1 MRVAVLTTSYPSF
14 PGDPA
19 GHFVASAARAL
30 AHAGAEVHVVAPG
43 GSVYAAPRR
52 SSDAGGGLWLHQA
65 GGGELFGWPGA
76 MARLRQA
83 PWRLIGALAFAHG
96 VHRRL
101 AEIGPV
107 DRTVAH
113 WMVPCGWPLALRA
126 TGELHVVAHG
136 ADVRLLCAMPAAARA
151 GVVRAL
157 LARARHVS
165 FASERSRE
173 ALLAALPTTLAA
185 TLRRGSMVEL
195 PALDVDVERA
205 RGRGRALR
213 ASLRLASGARLA
225 VVSARLVAGKR
236 VEVAV
241 DAALCQK
248 RLHLVVLGDG
258 PERAPLERR
267 AAAAAGRV
275 RFLGTVDRDEALA
288 WTSAADLLIHPS
300 RHEAAPCVVREARL
314 LDVPVVACAA
324 GDVAQWAASDRG
336 LRVVD
341 AEPRAVQ
348 RAVAELLLAP
358 ARSEHARSSGAAAVV
373 SGDR

>member
-1 MRVAVLTTSYPSF
+1 MRVAVLTTSYPSY

-30 AHAGAEVHVVAPG
+30 AQAGAEVHVVAPG
-43 GSVYAAPRR
+43 GSLYAAPHRAR
-52 SSDAGGGLWLHQA
+52 EAGPGLWLHEA

-83 PWRLIGALAFAHG
+83 PWRLVGAVAFAHG

-157 LARARHVS
+157 LARASHVS

-185 TLRRGSMVEL
+185 ALGRGSTVEL

-205 RGRGRALR
+205 RERGRTLR
-213 ASLRLASGARLA
+213 ASLRLTPGARLG

-241 DAALCQK
+241 DAALTQR

-258 PERAPLERR
+258 PERAALERR

-275 RFLGTVDRDEALA
+275 RFLGTVDRDEALG
-288 WTSAADLLIHPS
+288 WTAAADVLIHPS

-324 GDVAQWAASDRG
+324 GDVERWAASDRG

-341 AEPRAVQ
+341 GESRAMQ
-348 RAVAELLLAP
+348 CAVAELLLAP
-358 ARSEHARSSGAAAVV
+358 PRTERGRSGGAAVVV
-373 SGDR
+373 SGDG

>member
-1 MRVAVLTTSYPSF
+1 MRVAVLTTSYPSY

-43 GSVYAAPRR
+43 GSVFAAPRR
-52 SSDAGGGLWLHQA
+52 ASDAGGGLWVHEA
-65 GGGELFGWPGA
+65 GGGTLFGWPGA
-76 MARLRQA
+76 MARMRQA
-83 PWRLIGALAFAHG
+83 PWRLVGALGFAHG

-126 TGELHVVAHG
+126 SGELQVVAHG
-136 ADVRLLCAMPAAARA
+136 ADVRLLCAMPAAARVV
-151 GVVRAL
+151 VVRAL

-173 ALLAALPTTLAA
+173 ALLGVLPTALAGA
-185 TLRRGSMVEL
+185 LRRGSTVEL

-205 RGRGRALR
+205 RGRACALR
-213 ASLRLASGARLA
+213 ASLRLATGARLA

-241 DAALCQK
+241 DAALSEK

-267 AAAAAGRV
+267 AAAAGGRV
-275 RFLGTVDRDEALA
+275 RFLGTVNRDEALA
-288 WTSAADLLIHPS
+288 WTAAADVLIHPS

-314 LDVPVVACAA
+314 LDVPVIACAA

-341 AEPRAVQ
+341 PEPRAVQ
-348 RAVAELLLAP
+348 RAVDELLVVS
-358 ARSEHARSSGAAAVV
+358 ARAEHRYSGAAAVA